1 MATTG
6 STGEI
11 NLTTR
16 ADKKVLERFKLK
28 SVTQGLFSNA
38 YSFTGVK
45 TVQIPSIDVV
55 PLNNYNAELV
65 TGASRY
71 GDLVN
76 LGDTLQEFTMT
87 QNKSFIFA
95 IDETYNTDQQQIKRA
110 GECLRREVDEIIIPT
125 VDKYRLAKIADAAP
139 ADCIQ
144 TLAESYFAKD
154 KIVNTIFTANAAMSD
169 KKVPVEGRVL
179 YMSYQDAVNMK
190 LADQVVGIDKLGE
203 KAIVNG
209 AFGKIDATQI
219 RLVPSDYMPDGV
231 VFMIVKTGISLAP
244 TKIKKYAIHDG
255 AHILNGKIVTGQLYH
270 DCFVM
275 GKGEV
280 DNVTGKNKVRGIIVV
295 KSESRGSTGET

>member
-55 PLNNYNAELV
+55 PLNNYNAELN

-71 GDLVN
+71 GSLIN

-95 IDETYNTDQQQIKRA
+95 LDETYNTDQQQIKRA
-110 GECLRREVDEIIIPT
+110 GECLRREVDEVIIPY
-125 VDKYRLAKIADAAP
+125 VDKYRLQKIADACP

-144 TLAESYFAKD
+144 TLAAANFAKD
-154 KIVNTIFTANAAMSD
+154 KIIETIFTANAVMSD
-169 KKVPVEGRVL
+169 QLVPVDGRVL
-179 YMSYQDAVNMK
+179 YMSYQDAVKMK

-209 AFGKIDATQI
+209 AFGKIDATQV
-219 RLVPSDYMPDGV
+219 RLVPASYMPTGV
-231 VFMIVKTGISLAP
+231 KAMIVKTGIALAP

-255 AHILNGKIVTGQLYH
+255 AHVLNGKIVTGQLYH

-275 GKGEV
+275 AKGEK
-280 DNVTGKNKVRGIIVV
+280 DSTTGDNKVRGVILL
-295 KSESRGSTGET
+295 KQST

>member
-1 MATTG
+1 MPTTG

-55 PLNNYNAELV
+55 PLNDYNAERV
-65 TGASRY
+65 DGGSRY
-71 GDLVN
+71 GNLIN
-76 LGDTLQEFTMT
+76 LGDTVQEFTMT

-95 IDETYNTDQQQIKRA
+95 LDETYQTDQQQIKRA
-110 GECLRREVDEIIIPT
+110 GECLRREVDEIVIPT
-125 VDKYRLAKIADAAP
+125 VDKYRLQKIADACP

-144 TLAESYFAKD
+144 TLAETAFNKTN
-154 KIVNTIFTANAAMSD
+154 IIETIFTANAAMSD
-169 KKVPVEGRVL
+169 QLVPVDGRVL
-179 YMSYQDAVNMK
+179 YISYQDAVKMK

-209 AFGKIDATQI
+209 AFGKIDATQV
-219 RLVPSDYMPDGV
+219 RLVPASYMPTGV
-231 VFMIVKTGISLAP
+231 KAMIVKTGIALAP

-255 AHILNGKIVTGQLYH
+255 AHVLNGKIITGQLYH
-270 DCFVM
+270 DCFVLA
-275 GKGEV
+275 KGEK
-280 DNVTGKNKVRGIIVV
+280 DAQGHQQVRGVILL
-295 KSESRGSTGET
+295 KQS

>member
-55 PLNNYNAELV
+55 PLNNYNAELN

-71 GDLVN
+71 GSLVN

-95 IDETYNTDQQQIKRA
+95 LDETYNTDQQQIKRA
-110 GECLRREVDEIIIPT
+110 GECLRREVDEVIIPT
-125 VDKYRLAKIADAAP
+125 VDKYRLQAIANACP
-139 ADCIQ
+139 SDCIQ
-144 TLAESYFAKD
+144 TLAAASYAKD
-154 KIVNTIFTANAAMSD
+154 KIIETIFTANAVMSD
-169 KKVPVEGRVL
+169 QLVPVDGRVL
-179 YMSYQDAVNMK
+179 YMSYQDAVKMK

-209 AFGKIDATQI
+209 AFGKIDATQV
-219 RLVPSDYMPDGV
+219 RLVPASYMPTGV
-231 VFMIVKTGISLAP
+231 KAMIVKTGIALAP

-255 AHILNGKIVTGQLYH
+255 AHVLNGKIVTGQLYH

-275 GKGEV
+275 AKGE
-280 DNVTGKNKVRGIIVV
+280 KNNQGVQQVRGVILL
-295 KSESRGSTGET
+295 KQST